1 MNIMAK
7 NKLQKFKDLD
17 VFFNTIQPEKKELL
31 NDDFDIKGNWNK
43 EFENDNPIVLE
54 LGCGKGEYTVN
65 LAKKFPN
72 INYIGVDIKGSRIWK
87 GARFAIENQLKNV
100 RFLRTQIEFLPFCFS
115 KNEVSELWITFPDP
129 QIKYRR
135 RKKRLTGLK
144 MLNRYKNVLKKNA
157 LVHLKTD
164 SQFLHG
170 YTLGVLEKLEANI
183 ILSSH
188 DIYNSNL
195 INTNQILSIK
205 TFYEKQFLKNK
216 QPITYI
222 CFQIN

>member
-1 MNIMAK
+1 MAK

-17 VFFNTIQPEKKELL
+17 VFSNTIQPEKKELL

-65 LAKKFPN
+65 LAKKFPD
-72 INYIGVDIKGSRIWK
+72 INYIGVDIKGARIWK

-115 KNEVSELWITFPDP
+115 ENEVSGLWITFPDP

-135 RKKRLTGLK
+135 RKKRLTALN
-144 MLNRYKNVLKKNA
+144 MLNRYRNVLKKNA

-183 ILSSH
+183 ICSSH

-195 INTNQILSIK
+195 INTNHILSIK
-205 TFYEKQFLKNK
+205 TFYEEKFLKNK

>member
-7 NKLQKFKDLD
+7 NKLQKFKELET
-17 VFFNTIQPEKKELL
+17 FTNTIQPEKKDLL
-31 NDDFDIKGNWNK
+31 KGFFSLKGNWHK
-43 EFENDNPIVLE
+43 EFKNNNPIVLE

-65 LAKKFPN
+65 LAKKFPE

-87 GARFAIENQLKNV
+87 GAKFAIENKLTNV
-100 RFLRTQIEFLPFCFS
+100 RFLRTQVEFLPSIFS
-115 KNEVSELWITFPDP
+115 KNEVSEIWITFPDP

-135 RKKRLTGLK
+135 RKKRLTALN
-144 MLNRYKNVLKKNA
+144 MLNRYKDVLKKDS
-157 LVHLKTD
+157 LLHLKTD

-170 YTLGVLEKLEANI
+170 YTLGVLEKIEGNI
-183 ILSSH
+183 IVSSH

-195 INTNQILSIK
+195 IQKYQILNIQ
-205 TFYEKQFLKNK
+205 TFYEKQFLKNN

-222 CFQIN
+222 CFQIH